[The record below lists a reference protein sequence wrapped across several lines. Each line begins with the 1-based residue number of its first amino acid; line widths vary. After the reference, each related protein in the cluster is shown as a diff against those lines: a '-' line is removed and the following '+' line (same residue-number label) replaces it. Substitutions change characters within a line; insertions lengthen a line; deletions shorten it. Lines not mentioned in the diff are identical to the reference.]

1 MKKDRILNPNILS
14 EIAALGHTEYL
25 CIADCGLPIPKG
37 VKTVDVS
44 VKAGIP
50 KFMELLEAVNDELV
64 IESFI
69 VASEI
74 DSINPKLMKDIE
86 NTLEGLPAKKVSHED
101 FKKLVEKAK
110 CVIRTGETSS
120 YANVLLIGGVNF

>member
-50 KFMELLEAVNDELV
+50 KFMELLEAVNEELV

-86 NTLEGLPAKKVSHED
+86 STLEGLPSKKVSHED
-101 FKKLVEKAK
+101 FKRLVEKAK